1 MTLQTQLANLLLNS
15 FQDPD
20 SVIVD
25 CPRNDDKHFVI
36 TIKSTKFTGLS
47 RIDQNK
53 LVYKIINPLFQEG
66 NLHAVTLNLSV

>member
-1 MTLQTQLANLLLNS
+1 MTLQTQLTNLLVSS
-15 FQDPD
+15 FKDPD
-20 SVIVD
+20 TVNVD

-36 TIKSTKFTGLS
+36 TIKSIKFTGLS

-66 NLHAVTLNLSV
+66 NLHAVTLNLLV